1 MSIQEF
7 AVAPAKHL
15 QSTAAPPESNNQG
28 TKRLRFAMVCA
39 SNQNRSM
46 EAHAL
51 LQKEGFQVQSFGVG
65 AHVKL
70 PGSSAREPN
79 VYPFG
84 TPYRVIYEDLKRKDP
99 DLYMRNGLLRMLER
113 NLKVKTAPLRWQ
125 ECREPYDVVVTFEE
139 RVMEQVLDD
148 LHARPLSAMRP
159 ALVINLDVKDS
170 HEEAALA
177 APHALELCSLLDKAN
192 NSRGGMQGSSE
203 KNGSI
208 AGEEGSCTDA
218 CGDDDGP
225 NWCDVEPLLD
235 AFEKRTGRRA
245 VYSICFY

>member
-1 MSIQEF
+1 
-7 AVAPAKHL
+7 
-15 QSTAAPPESNNQG
+15 
-28 TKRLRFAMVCA
+28 
-39 SNQNRSM
+39 M

-51 LQKEGFQVQSFGVG
+51 LQREGFEVQSFGVG

-99 DLYMRNGLLRMLER
+99 DLYARNGLLRMLER
-113 NLKVKTAPLRWQ
+113 NLKVKTAPQRWQ

-148 LHARPLSAMRP
+148 LHSRPLCAMRP

-177 APHALELCSLLDKAN
+177 APHALQLCSLLDKAH
-192 NSRGGMQGSSE
+192 SRGGMQGSSTGV
-203 KNGSI
+203 NGAI
-208 AGEEGSCTDA
+208 AGEEGSCSDA

-225 NWCDVEPLLD
+225 NW
-235 AFEKRTGRRA
+235 
-245 VYSICFY
+245 